1 MPDSSSCSI
10 FGKINNGMIRTE
22 LRILVKKYCSVED
35 HLGFVFFGGQPDM
48 FRVEGGRV
56 QLSEPKMWVGIEM
69 SPGRAAT
76 RMTGQQKNHWRS
88 DNWANN
94 TTPNAIGAEK
104 NEITISHFFPSLALR
119 F

>member
-1 MPDSSSCSI
+1 
-10 FGKINNGMIRTE
+10 MIRTE

-76 RMTGQQKNHWRS
+76 RMTGQQK
-88 DNWANN
+88 
-94 TTPNAIGAEK
+94 K
-104 NEITISHFFPSLALR
+104 SLAQRQLGKR
-119 F
+119 HDTERHRC